1 MSERIA
7 EPVPGVD
14 VPPRPRQPAG
24 TRFQRVLRT
33 ISPRIVTGG
42 GGGARRVAG
51 PGEVVFAAGFFG
63 LSLLLLLLLPF
74 QTDWL
79 PSTKLVVQPRF
90 WPAVAIGAMLV
101 FSGGHLLRAL
111 AAHPAGGAWAEIKGW
126 LRPLEFALW
135 FLAYVLLVPWS
146 GYLLA
151 TVAFTSSLSWRLGY
165 RSARWVL
172 VATFFALCV
181 VLVFRSLLGVNIP
194 SGALYELLPPG
205 GFRSFLMTRF

>member
-1 MSERIA
+1 MSDPIA
-7 EPVPGVD
+7 KPVPGVD
-14 VPPRPRQPAG
+14 IPPRPGQRTG

-42 GGGARRVAG
+42 GPRRAAG

-63 LSLLLLLLLPF
+63 VSLILPLLLPF

-79 PSTKLVVQPRF
+79 PRTKLFVQPRF
-90 WPAVAIGAMLV
+90 WPAVAIGAMLI

-111 AAHPAGGAWAEIKGW
+111 AAHPTGGAWQEIKGW

-135 FLAYVLLVPWS
+135 FLAYVQLVPWA

-151 TVAFTSSLSWRLGY
+151 TILFCCALSWRLGY
-165 RSARWVL
+165 RSLRWMGL
-172 VATFFALCV
+172 ATLFALGT

-194 SGALYELLPPG
+194 SGAIYELLPPG